1 MKITITADDF
11 GFSPDT
17 VKATIQLLETG
28 DVRNT
33 SIMAVVPETQVA
45 LDYAASHPEHC
56 YGVHL
61 TFTRD
66 GPERPLSDPG
76 RISKLIDDEGRFF
89 EGRSA
94 QLRAAS
100 RRFPVDQVAVEMEAQ
115 LGRVA
120 DHGITID
127 YVDSHKHL
135 HKYPPVSAALAQVL
149 PRFGISRVR
158 RPQNVYPVA
167 RYNSPTYWLGRTMGW
182 GWLQRWDTTD
192 YFYMS
197 VGPEDLNFAAAISG
211 AAEGTLEIGGH
222 PGTVDGW
229 RVGETA
235 ALRQLAATLREDE
248 CEMVAWS
255 DM

>member
-1 MKITITADDF
+1 MRVTTTADDF

-17 VKATIQLLETG
+17 VEATIQLLEAG

-33 SIMAVVPETQVA
+33 SIMAVVPETQAA
-45 LDYAASHPEHC
+45 LDYAATHPEHC

-76 RISKLIDDEGRFF
+76 QIPRLVDSEGRFL
-89 EGRSA
+89 EGRPA

-100 RRFPVDQVAVEMEAQ
+100 RRFPVDEVAVEMEAQ

-120 DHGITID
+120 DHGIKID

-167 RYNSPTYWLGRTMGW
+167 RYNSPTYWLGRAMGR
-182 GWLQRWDTTD
+182 GWLQNWVTTD
-192 YFYMS
+192 AFYMS
-197 VGPEDLNFAAAISG
+197 VGPDDLDFSAAVSG
-211 AAEGTLEIGGH
+211 GGDGTLEIGGH
-222 PGTVDGW
+222 PGTVDAW
-229 RVGETA
+229 RVGETG
-235 ALRQLAATLREDE
+235 ALRRLTSTLREAGHQTVSWRE
-248 CEMVAWS
+248 I
-255 DM
+255 